1 MLVLYYTSSKNDVK
15 EIIENYG
22 MELSKKE
29 ISNYIKQLK
38 HIPYSKLVLRLRS
51 PYSVSL
57 Y

>member
-22 MELSKKE
+22 MELNKKE